1 MKVEIIPL
9 SRKRTTMKNFAYILG
24 LVLVLTSCVGS
35 GGLHYD
41 ALKQGEKI
49 EATRAQLDHSN
60 YDALLK
66 KYVNKA
72 GFVDY
77 KGLAKEQAKLKS
89 YLVYLSVNPPK
100 SDWETGEQFAYYI
113 NLYNASTLDLIVD
126 NNMPASIKDI
136 DGPLGQVWLKEYIVV
151 NGKNYSLADIE
162 KGVLQKMNDPRI
174 HFAINCAS
182 FSCPKLLDEAY
193 TGKNV
198 DQLMTRAA
206 NEFVNSNKN
215 DLSDPNNPKLS
226 SIFKFYT
233 SDFTAVAP
241 SLIDYVNTYAKKKI
255 NASAQVEYKDYD
267 WSLNKQ

>member
-1 MKVEIIPL
+1 MEFPL
-9 SRKRTTMKNFAYILG
+9 SRKRTYLMKNIAYLIIVVG
-24 LVLVLTSCVGS
+24 LLVSCTSS

-41 ALKQGEKI
+41 ALTKGEKI

-66 KYVNKA
+66 KYVDDK

-77 KGLAKEQAKLKS
+77 EGLATEQAKLKS
-89 YLVYLSVNPPK
+89 YLVYLSVNPPRT
-100 SDWETGEQFAYYI
+100 DWETGEQFAYYI

-126 NNMPASIKDI
+126 NDMPASIKDI
-136 DGPLGQVWLKEYIVV
+136 DGPLGQVWLKKYIVV
-151 NGKNYSLADIE
+151 NGKTYSLADIE
-162 KGVLQKMNDPRI
+162 KSVLQQMGDPRI

-182 FSCPKLLDEAY
+182 FSCPQLLNQAF

-198 DQLMTRAA
+198 DTLMEKAA
-206 NEFVNSNKN
+206 FNFVNSDKN

-226 SIFKFYT
+226 SIFSFYPK
-233 SDFTAVAP
+233 DFKTVSP
-241 SLIDYVNTYAKKKI
+241 TIIDYVNKYADNKV
-255 NASAQVEYKDYD
+255 NAGAKVDYKDYD